1 MCECHTN
8 ARSPPTGNEEDLER
22 LNLEERVMPLS
33 YLLNRSICNRV
44 WRRQLR
50 YLLGTRT
57 IRHLAA
63 MSCFPG
69 CGPTGGENGEEEKF
83 DGFFAGNFWDFQ
95 DQDLGPRRLGVG
107 VVDKEAD
114 VM

>member
-1 MCECHTN
+1 
-8 ARSPPTGNEEDLER
+8 
-22 LNLEERVMPLS
+22 
-33 YLLNRSICNRV
+33 
-44 WRRQLR
+44 
-50 YLLGTRT
+50 
-57 IRHLAA
+57 